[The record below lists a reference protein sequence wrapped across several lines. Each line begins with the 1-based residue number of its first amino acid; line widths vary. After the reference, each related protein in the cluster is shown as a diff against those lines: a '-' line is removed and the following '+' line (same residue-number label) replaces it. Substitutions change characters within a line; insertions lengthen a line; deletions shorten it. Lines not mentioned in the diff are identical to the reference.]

1 MQVTEEQR
9 RALYERL
16 REHLDDE
23 TATLVMEVTVPAN
36 VELATRTDIHE
47 LRAELLLRITEVDGH
62 LTLQIADLA
71 RRLGEI
77 DSRIG
82 ERISGLESDLGE
94 RISGLSERIGG
105 LSERIGGLESNLSRT
120 DSRLSERISGLESN
134 LSERISGLDSNL
146 IRTDSRLSERISS
159 LEIKIV
165 EVGEMLSHKLMWR
178 AVPAIAGVAML
189 LVTLAAW
196 LGR

>member
-77 DSRIG
+77 DSR
-82 ERISGLESDLGE
+82 LGE
-94 RISGLSERIGG
+94 RISG
-105 LSERIGGLESNLSRT
+105 
-120 DSRLSERISGLESN
+120 
-134 LSERISGLDSNL
+134 
-146 IRTDSRLSERISS
+146 

-165 EVGEMLSHKLMWR
+165 EVGAMLSHKLMWR

-189 LVTLAAW
+189 LVTSAAW

>member
-36 VELATRTDIHE
+36 VELATPTDIHE

-82 ERISGLESDLGE
+82 ERI
-94 RISGLSERIGG
+94 GG
-105 LSERIGGLESNLSRT
+105 
-120 DSRLSERISGLESN
+120 
-134 LSERISGLDSNL
+134 
-146 IRTDSRLSERISS
+146 

-165 EVGEMLSHKLMWR
+165 EVGAMLSHKLMWR

-189 LVTLAAW
+189 LVTSAAW

>member
-16 REHLDDE
+16 REHLDDD

-36 VELATRTDIHE
+36 VELATPTDIHE

-82 ERISGLESDLGE
+82 ERI
-94 RISGLSERIGG
+94 GG
-105 LSERIGGLESNLSRT
+105 
-120 DSRLSERISGLESN
+120 
-134 LSERISGLDSNL
+134 
-146 IRTDSRLSERISS
+146 

-165 EVGEMLSHKLMWR
+165 EVGAMLSHKLMWR
-178 AVPAIAGVAML
+178 AVPVIAGVAVL
-189 LVTLAAW
+189 LVTLASW